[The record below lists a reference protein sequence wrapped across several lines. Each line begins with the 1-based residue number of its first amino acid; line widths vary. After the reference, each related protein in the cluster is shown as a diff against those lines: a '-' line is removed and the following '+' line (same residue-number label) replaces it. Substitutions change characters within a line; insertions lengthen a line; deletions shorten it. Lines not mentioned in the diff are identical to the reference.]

1 MSLKERL
8 QDGTKYEDELLSALK
23 ERVKKDKDFF
33 AGSFE
38 GRQGYQSKICL
49 LARDILQ
56 QQYQTVVPE
65 VSGQFIENAIS
76 SIFGLG
82 ALEKYLQ
89 DSRITDIFLQDTEMI
104 IIKDGIKVFL
114 GKVFEDIEEVMLL
127 IDRIKLSSGKSVDQR
142 MPFLNT
148 DLYDGSRCSIIIP
161 PVSDRIY
168 ISIRVFNCR
177 DFELEDL
184 MGLGMFGTDMLI
196 LLKSFVVKKKNIIIS
211 GSMGSGKTTLLS
223 SLARLIPE
231 NEIISLIQDL
241 PEIKLASHKYLR
253 MLTTRP
259 KTRETDFEIN
269 QERLLF
275 ETLRMKADRIIVG
288 EVRDSTAAY
297 QMLQALNTGHRGSFS
312 TIHADS
318 AYDALLRI
326 EMLAM
331 EHRPNLSSGAVKK
344 IVSRAIDI
352 VIFLEPQ
359 KDEANNIAA
368 RKIKEIIEVG
378 QTLDSRGDYSLSQ
391 LY

>member
-23 ERVKKDKDFF
+23 ERVKKDNDFF

-56 QQYQTVVPE
+56 QQYQGVVPE
-65 VSGQFIENAIS
+65 VSGQFIENAVS

-82 ALEKYLQ
+82 VLERYLQ
-89 DSRITDIFLQDTEMI
+89 DGRITDIFIQDTEMI

-177 DFELEDL
+177 DFALEDL
-184 MGLGMFGTDMLI
+184 MRLGMFDPGILD
-196 LLKSFVVKKKNIIIS
+196 LLKDFVAKKKNIIIS

-241 PEIKLASHKYLR
+241 PEIKLAGHRYLR

-331 EHRPNLSSGAVKK
+331 EHGPNLSSGIVKK

-359 KDEANNIAA
+359 KDGDNNIAA

>member
-1 MSLKERL
+1 
-8 QDGTKYEDELLSALK
+8 
-23 ERVKKDKDFF
+23 
-33 AGSFE
+33 
-38 GRQGYQSKICL
+38 
-49 LARDILQ
+49 
-56 QQYQTVVPE
+56 
-65 VSGQFIENAIS
+65 
-76 SIFGLG
+76 
-82 ALEKYLQ
+82 
-89 DSRITDIFLQDTEMI
+89 
-104 IIKDGIKVFL
+104 
-114 GKVFEDIEEVMLL
+114 
-127 IDRIKLSSGKSVDQR
+127 
-142 MPFLNT
+142 
-148 DLYDGSRCSIIIP
+148 
-161 PVSDRIY
+161 
-168 ISIRVFNCR
+168 
-177 DFELEDL
+177 
-184 MGLGMFGTDMLI
+184 
-196 LLKSFVVKKKNIIIS
+196 
-211 GSMGSGKTTLLS
+211 
-223 SLARLIPE
+223 
-231 NEIISLIQDL
+231 
-241 PEIKLASHKYLR
+241 

-331 EHRPNLSSGAVKK
+331 EHGPNLSSGIVKK

-359 KDEANNIAA
+359 KDGDNNIAA

>member
-23 ERVKKDKDFF
+23 ERVKKDNDFF

-56 QQYQTVVPE
+56 QQYQGVVPE
-65 VSGQFIENAIS
+65 VSGQFIENAVS

-82 ALEKYLQ
+82 VLERYLQ
-89 DSRITDIFLQDTEMI
+89 DGRITDIFIQDTEMI

-177 DFELEDL
+177 DFALEDL
-184 MGLGMFGTDMLI
+184 MRLGMFDLGILD
-196 LLKSFVVKKKNIIIS
+196 LLKDFVAKKKNIIIS

-241 PEIKLASHKYLR
+241 PEIKLAGHRYLR

-331 EHRPNLSSGAVKK
+331 EHGPNLSSGIVKK

-359 KDEANNIAA
+359 KDGDNNIAA

>member
-56 QQYQTVVPE
+56 QEYQTVVPE
-65 VSGQFIENAIS
+65 VSGQFIENAVS

-82 ALEKYLQ
+82 ALERYLQ
-89 DSRITDIFLQDTEMI
+89 DSRITDIFIQDTEMI

>member
-1 MSLKERL
+1 MGLQERL
-8 QDGTKYEDELLSALK
+8 EDVSRYENELLGVLK
-23 ERVKKDKDFF
+23 ERVKKDRDFF
-33 AGSFE
+33 SGSFE
-38 GRQGYQSKICL
+38 GRQGYSEKICL
-49 LARDILQ
+49 LAEEILVRD
-56 QQYQTVVPE
+56 YPGVMPE
-65 VSGQFIENAIS
+65 VSRGFIEKAVS

-82 ALEKYLQ
+82 ALERYLQ
-89 DSRITDIFLQDTEMI
+89 DRAVTDIFIQDTEMI
-104 IIKDGIKVFL
+104 IIKNGIKVFL
-114 GKVFEDIEEVMLL
+114 GKVFENIDEVAVL
-127 IDRIKLSSGKSVDQR
+127 IDRIKLASGKSVDQR

-148 DLYDGSRCSIIIP
+148 DLYDGSRCSIVIP

-168 ISIRVFNCR
+168 ISIRVFNCQG
-177 DFELEDL
+177 FTLEDL
-184 MGLGMFGTDMLI
+184 MGLGMFGAEMLEM
-196 LLKSFVVKKKNIIIS
+196 LKNFVDSRKNIIIA
-211 GSMGSGKTTLLS
+211 GSMGSGKTTLLN
-223 SLARLIPE
+223 SLAMLIPE

-259 KTRETDFEIN
+259 KTREIDFEIN
-269 QERLLF
+269 QEKLLF

-331 EHRPNLSSGAVKK
+331 EYRPNLVSSIVRK

-352 VIFLEPQ
+352 VIFLETE
-359 KDEANNIAA
+359 KDSFMNITG
-368 RKIKEIIEVG
+368 RKIKEIIEVKSSIDG
-378 QTLDSRGDYSLSQ
+378 RGDYSLNH

>member
-56 QQYQTVVPE
+56 QEYQTVVPE
-65 VSGQFIENAIS
+65 VSGQFIENAVS

-82 ALEKYLQ
+82 ALERYLQ
-89 DSRITDIFLQDTEMI
+89 DSRITDIFIQDTEMI

-359 KDEANNIAA
+359 KDEANNITA

>member
-89 DSRITDIFLQDTEMI
+89 DSRITDIFIQDTEMI

-359 KDEANNIAA
+359 KDGDNNITA

>member
-359 KDEANNIAA
+359 KDEANNITA

>member
-8 QDGTKYEDELLSALK
+8 QDGTKYEDGLLSALK
-23 ERVKKDKDFF
+23 ERVKKDNDFF
-33 AGSFE
+33 TESFE

-56 QQYQTVVPE
+56 QQYQGVVPE
-65 VSGQFIENAIS
+65 VSGQFIENAVS

-82 ALEKYLQ
+82 ALERYLQ
-89 DSRITDIFLQDTEMI
+89 DGRITDIFIQDTEMI

-177 DFELEDL
+177 DFALEDL
-184 MGLGMFGTDMLI
+184 MRLGMFGTDMLI
-196 LLKSFVVKKKNIIIS
+196 LLKSFVSEKKNIIIS

-241 PEIKLASHKYLR
+241 PEIKLAGHKYLR

-331 EHRPNLSSGAVKK
+331 EHGPNLSSGIVKK

-359 KDEANNIAA
+359 KDGDNNIAA